1 MTRVGFSRLWEAY
14 QTKAR
19 KMRHIAGEGEESGG
33 VGWGWVWQGDV
44 HCAPSP
50 ENFYEVSVL
59 K

>member
-33 VGWGWVWQGDV
+33 VGVGVGLARG
-44 HCAPSP
+44 CALCPLP
-50 ENFYEVSVL
+50 RKFL
-59 K
+59 